1 MWVKRKVPR
10 TGIEPARPIDHY
22 PLKVARL
29 PVPPPGPIN
38 TPLVWIPTRF
48 VGTANIAK
56 FCIMRMPWQDSFE
69 MEPFAGE
76 NEL

>member
-38 TPLVWIPTRF
+38 IPLKWIPDTIYRDCKYSQILYYANAVARF
-48 VGTANIAK
+48 LRNGTICRGK
-56 FCIMRMPWQDSFE
+56 
-69 MEPFAGE
+69 
-76 NEL
+76 